1 MRTSTRI
8 EAAPN
13 MEGATPVPTGVP
25 VIAVMPFAAS
35 GDTVPTDLVLQGL
48 HEDICGAL
56 SRFRSLAVI
65 SPHSASVVAACG
77 DAEAGLRLGASHI
90 LRSRLLGGDGRLHL
104 TASLVATAEARQL
117 WSDEFELSS
126 DDPFALRDE
135 VVSRVASSL
144 HARLDEVARSEI
156 RRGGKTPVPNG
167 LVLHGLALLR
177 EGTLAADDAARA
189 IFEEVLTQDPASARA
204 HAGIALSWF
213 NEWSCQFWDRFDE
226 NSRLAYHHAH
236 RALDLDDGDGMVHL
250 VIAKVQLFRRA
261 FESASWYL
269 DRAMAL
275 CPNDA
280 DLLVQAAL
288 CEIYL
293 GRPETAIEHV
303 SRAMRLH
310 PYHPDLYFGIAA
322 LAHFFARDLEKA
334 LAMGAR
340 ADRMPFVDASAFSA
354 SALAH
359 AGMLD
364 EARQMLARFHVDF
377 TEKIAFG
384 APVQPGEPVRW
395 FLRVNP
401 FRRAED
407 SAYVAAGLE
416 RLGETMAPAPLQLH
430 SAGAGRLIR
439 TRIGWTADFAGQRA
453 DLPDL
458 KGLHDLRRLLERPGE
473 EVHCLDLTERA
484 ETTYGAD
491 AALDDRARAEIKARI
506 RDLGEDLAAA
516 EDMNDIGRA
525 EQARSEM
532 DALVEALSR
541 ALGLGGRGRRVGD
554 LAERAR
560 TTVTWRLRYALRKVE
575 AVHPV
580 LGRHLAAGVRTG
592 AFCVYQPETPVAWR
606 FDEPVTAISA

>member
-1 MRTSTRI
+1 
-8 EAAPN
+8 

-35 GDTVPTDLVLQGL
+35 GDAVPSDLVLQGL

-65 SPHSASVVAACG
+65 SPHSATVVAGCG
-77 DAEAGLRLGASHI
+77 DAEAGRRLGASHI
-90 LRSRLLGGDGRLHL
+90 LRGRLLGGDGRLHL
-104 TASLVATAEARQL
+104 TASLVATTEAMQL
-117 WSDEFELSS
+117 WSDNIELSS
-126 DDPFALRDE
+126 DDPFAIRDE
-135 VVSRVASSL
+135 VVARVASSL
-144 HARLDEVARSEI
+144 HARLDEIARSEI
-156 RRGGKTPVPNG
+156 RRGGVTRATNG
-167 LVLHGLALLR
+167 QVLHGLALMR

-236 RALDLDDGDGMVHL
+236 RALELDDGDAMVHL

-269 DRAMAL
+269 DRAVAL

-293 GRPETAIEHV
+293 GRPDTAVAHV

-310 PYHPDLYFGIAA
+310 PYHPNLYFGIGA
-322 LAHFFARDLEKA
+322 LAHFFAQDLDAA
-334 LAMGAR
+334 LAMGAK

-359 AGMLD
+359 AGMLE
-364 EARQMLARFHVDF
+364 EAQQMLAQFHADF
-377 TEKIAFG
+377 TAKIAFG
-384 APVQPGEPVRW
+384 APVVPGEPVRW
-395 FLRVNP
+395 FLKVNP

-407 SAYVAAGLE
+407 SAYVAAGLQ
-416 RLGETMAPAPLQLH
+416 RLGETMAPAPPQLDVP
-430 SAGAGRLIR
+430 GAARLVR
-439 TRIGWTADFAGQRA
+439 TETGWITDFGGERMAF
-453 DLPDL
+453 PDL

-473 EVHCLDLTERA
+473 EVHCLDLAERA

-491 AALDDRARAEIKARI
+491 AALDDRARAALKLRI
-506 RDLGEDLAAA
+506 RDLGAELAEA

-575 AVHPV
+575 AAHAA
-580 LGRHLAAGVRTG
+580 LGRHLLASVRTG
-592 AFCVYQPETPVAWR
+592 AFCAYRPEMPVAWR
-606 FDEPVTAISA
+606 FDEPAAAVSA